1 MLVWLAKQTAIDLL
15 MQPFSK
21 VDAWYIRQSLP
32 PPMHKGKHSYS
43 GLSPSIETSH
53 GLPLQQE
60 PVPAI
65 IGPSGDPTEA
75 GSTGSTGMPHTTWG
89 AAECNAWTL
98 PPGEQCA
105 EH

>member
-43 GLSPSIETSH
+43 GHNPSI
-53 GLPLQQE
+53 
-60 PVPAI
+60 
-65 IGPSGDPTEA
+65 
-75 GSTGSTGMPHTTWG
+75 
-89 AAECNAWTL
+89 
-98 PPGEQCA
+98 
-105 EH
+105 